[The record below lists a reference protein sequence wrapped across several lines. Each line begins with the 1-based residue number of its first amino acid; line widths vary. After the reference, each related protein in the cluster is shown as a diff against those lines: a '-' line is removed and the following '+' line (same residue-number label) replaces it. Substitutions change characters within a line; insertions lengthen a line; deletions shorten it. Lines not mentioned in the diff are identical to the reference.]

1 MSPVWRIREG
11 SKVREVDLP
20 EERMRVDAL
29 LRALNLRLEEY
40 IVIRNGEVL
49 TEKDR
54 LSREDDVELVRVV
67 SGG

>member
-11 SKVREVDLP
+11 REVREVELP
-20 EERMRVDAL
+20 EERMRVDTL
-29 LRALNLRLEEY
+29 LRALGLRLEEY

-49 TEKDR
+49 TEKDH
-54 LSREDDVELVRVV
+54 LSREDEVELVRVI

>member
-1 MSPVWRIREG
+1 MGSVWR
-11 SKVREVDLP
+11 VRMDSGEKEVELP

-49 TEKDR
+49 TEKDWV
-54 LSREDDVELVRVV
+54 SREDDVELVRVI

>member
-1 MSPVWRIREG
+1 MSPSWRIRMDSGE
-11 SKVREVDLP
+11 KEVDLP
-20 EERMRVDAL
+20 EDRMRVDAL

-49 TEKDR
+49 TEKDWV
-54 LSREDDVELVRVV
+54 SAEDDVELVRVI